1 MSNTTVRTL
10 QITAALAALVG
21 GAAVI
26 ATQASAKD
34 GFEKCAGIAKA
45 HQNDCATKAHSCAG
59 QAAKDSGADEWVYVP
74 TGTCAK
80 INGGHVIS

>member
-1 MSNTTVRTL
+1 MKTSTVRTL

-21 GAAVI
+21 GAVLVADT
-26 ATQASAKD
+26 ATAKD

-45 HQNDCATKAHSCAG
+45 HQNDCKNSAHTCAG
-59 QAAKDSGADEWVYVP
+59 QAARDGDANEWVYVP

-80 INGGHVIS
+80 IAGGKVVM